1 MQEREC
7 KLMDKE
13 EIFEKIKNFFKN
25 EEAIYIFGSYAKD
38 NFNED
43 SDIDIAIVF
52 KNKKTPL
59 EIFKL
64 QEELSLIL
72 KKDVDLV
79 DLESVNTVFAYEIV
93 NNSIKLKTSK
103 NSESLENRIW
113 WNYLTLQDDRKEII
127 EDFVND
133 SKKDNFL

>member
-1 MQEREC
+1 MQERKC

>member
-1 MQEREC
+1 MKNR
-7 KLMDKE
+7 LFNLIKE
-13 EIFEKIKNFFKN
+13 FFKN
-25 EEAIYIFGSYAKD
+25 EEAVYIFGSYAKD
-38 NFNED
+38 NFNKN
-43 SDIDIAIVF
+43 SDIDIAVVF

-59 EIFKL
+59 DVFKF

-79 DLESVNTVFAYEIV
+79 DLENVNTVFAYEII

-103 NSESLENRIW
+103 KAESLENRIW

-127 EDFVND
+127 EDFING
-133 SKKDNFL
+133 